1 MTTTAQL
8 RPLVVAALTGATTAG
23 TNVFSPLDWPTWSGD
38 YPVLM
43 VTTPDEDAESLG
55 RNGAPQF
62 TVTST
67 LRVTARVNAEDVA
80 NDQGAAAAYAALE
93 VLRDQI
99 KVAVINYT
107 PLMQL
112 LQQFPFYRTR
122 MRVGA
127 EGEQHLGEVVVDIG
141 LEFYQGPEDF
151 YPIPTVPLTGV
162 DVTFVEPDGTTEPG
176 LTINLPQ
183 D

>member
-1 MTTTAQL
+1 MTTTAEL
-8 RPLVVAALTGATTAG
+8 RELAVSALGGATNAG
-23 TNVFSPLDWPTWSGD
+23 ANVFSPRDLPTWSGE
-38 YPVLM
+38 YPILY

-62 TVTST
+62 TVTAT
-67 LRVTARVNAEDVA
+67 LRVVARVEQMAA
-80 NDQGAAAAYAALE
+80 GNDQGAAAAQAALE
-93 VLRDQI
+93 TLRDQI

-107 PLMQL
+107 PLMQQ

-122 MRVGA
+122 MRVDS
-127 EGEQHLGEVVVDIG
+127 EGEQHLGEAVVDIG

-151 YPIPTVPLTGV
+151 YQTPTVPLEGV
-162 DVTFVEPDGTTEPG
+162 DVTVVEPNGTTEPG

-183 D
+183 

>member
-8 RPLVVAALTGATTAG
+8 RPLVVAALSGATAAG
-23 TNVFSPLDWPTWSGD
+23 TNVFSPLDWSTWSED
-38 YPVLM
+38 YPVIF

-62 TVTST
+62 TVTAT
-67 LRVTARVNAEDVA
+67 LRVAARVEAISVA
-80 NDQGAAAAYAALE
+80 NDQGAAVAYAALE
-93 VLRDQI
+93 TLRDQI
-99 KVAVINYT
+99 KTAVINYT

-127 EGEQHLGEVVVDIG
+127 EGEQHLAEVVVDIG

-151 YPIPTVPLTGV
+151 YPIPTVPLEGM
-162 DVTFVEPDGTTEPG
+162 DITFQEPDGTTEPG